1 MTFLFLIDLCT
12 KNIFSS
18 ETTVPVGN
26 ELYRSDD
33 WKVLYNKSPFHI
45 DPTQAIPVSDWP
57 IFKTK
62 TYSKTTL
69 CYKSQILTEM

>member
-1 MTFLFLIDLCT
+1 MAFLFLIDLYA
-12 KNIFSS
+12 KNIFS

-26 ELYRSDD
+26 ELYRSDA

-57 IFKTK
+57 IFKAK
-62 TYSKTTL
+62 TYSETTVIRA
-69 CYKSQILTEM
+69 KF